1 MQKHPGPAPDARRD
15 ETAGNA
21 RSVSIVAPTF
31 REAANIPTLV
41 SRVASSM
48 EAYGAQW
55 ELILCDDDSGDG
67 SEDIVLVLAKA
78 LPLRIHVRRERPR
91 DLSQA
96 VLDGL
101 RLARFDR
108 LVVMD
113 ADLSHP
119 PERIPELLA
128 ALDDDCDMAVGSRY
142 AAGGRIDDSWS
153 RYRALNSRVATWLAR
168 PLTPCA
174 DPMSGF
180 FALRRRRIP
189 QADRLHPLG
198 FKIGLELM
206 VRGKLRV
213 REVPIR
219 FDDRRRGSSKLNWR
233 QQFAFLRHLQRLYLF
248 RFGLPARLL
257 SFGAVGVTGL
267 IIDTGFY
274 LGLQWAGLGHLLA
287 RFLSFWPAV
296 TWNWRLNR
304 ALTFSDRPPAP
315 RAAQWARFAV
325 SSLIGLATNVGS
337 YALLTSLVDL
347 FARHRLLA
355 LLAGVVIGSAANYA
369 TATRFVYLKRRRSPT
384 RQ

>member
-1 MQKHPGPAPDARRD
+1 MLRYPGPAPDARRN
-15 ETAGNA
+15 ETVVVA

-78 LPLRIHVRRERPR
+78 LPLRIHVRRNRPR

-96 VLDGL
+96 VLDGIE
-101 RLARFDR
+101 LARFDR

-119 PERIPELLA
+119 PEQIPDLLA

-142 AAGGRIDDSWS
+142 AAGGEIADSWS

-168 PLTPCA
+168 PLIPCA

-180 FALRRRRIP
+180 FALDRRRLP
-189 QADRLHPLG
+189 HLDRLDPIG
-198 FKIGLELM
+198 YKIGLELM
-206 VRGKLRV
+206 VRGSLRV

-219 FDDRRRGSSKLNWR
+219 FADRRQGSSKLNWR
-233 QQFAFLRHLQRLYLF
+233 QQLAFLRHLHRLYLF

-257 SFGAVGVTGL
+257 SFGAVGATGL

-274 LGLQWAGLGHLLA
+274 LGLQWVGLGHLLA

-304 ALTFSDRPPAP
+304 AVTFRDRPPTAT
-315 RAAQWARFAV
+315 AAQWTRFAV

-347 FARHRLLA
+347 FARQRLLA
-355 LLAGVVIGSAANYA
+355 LLAGVAVGSAVNYA
-369 TATRFVYLKRRRSPT
+369 TAARFVYLRR
-384 RQ
+384 

>member
-1 MQKHPGPAPDARRD
+1 MLRHPGPAPDARRD
-15 ETAGNA
+15 ETVDAA
-21 RSVSIVAPTF
+21 RGVSIVAPTF
-31 REAANIPTLV
+31 REAANIATLV

-78 LPLRIHVRRERPR
+78 LPLCIHVRRNRPR

-96 VLDGL
+96 VLDGIE
-101 RLARFDR
+101 LARFDR

-119 PERIPELLA
+119 PEQIPELLA
-128 ALDDDCDMAVGSRY
+128 ALDDDCDMAIGSRY
-142 AAGGRIDDSWS
+142 AAGGEIDETWS

-180 FALRRRRIP
+180 FALDRRRLP
-189 QADRLHPLG
+189 HLDRLDPIG
-198 FKIGLELM
+198 YKIGLELM
-206 VRGKLRV
+206 VRGRLRV

-219 FDDRRRGSSKLNWR
+219 FDDRRQGSSKLNWR
-233 QQFAFLRHLQRLYLF
+233 QRVAFLRHLERLYLF
-248 RFGLPARLL
+248 RFGLQARLL
-257 SFGAVGVTGL
+257 AFGAVGATGL
-267 IIDTGFY
+267 VVDTVVY

-304 ALTFSDRPPAP
+304 AVTFRDRPPAAT
-315 RAAQWARFAV
+315 AAQWARFAV

-347 FARHRLLA
+347 FARQRLLA
-355 LLAGVVIGSAANYA
+355 LLAGVVIGSAVNYA
-369 TATRFVYLKRRRSPT
+369 TAARFVYGRR
-384 RQ
+384 

>member
-1 MQKHPGPAPDARRD
+1 MLRYPGPAPDARRN
-15 ETAGNA
+15 ETVVVA
-21 RSVSIVAPTF
+21 RGVSIVAPTF

-78 LPLRIHVRRERPR
+78 LPLRIHVRRNRPR
-91 DLSQA
+91 DLSLA

-113 ADLSHP
+113 ADLSHA
-119 PERIPELLA
+119 PEQIPELLA
-128 ALDDDCDMAVGSRY
+128 ALDGGADMAVGSRY
-142 AAGGRIDDSWS
+142 AAGGEIADSWS
-153 RYRALNSRVATWLAR
+153 RYRTLNSRVATWLAR
-168 PLTPCA
+168 PLTPCT

-180 FALRRRRIP
+180 FALDRRRLP
-189 QADRLHPLG
+189 HLDRLDPIG
-198 FKIGLELM
+198 YKIGLELM
-206 VRGKLRV
+206 VRGSLWV

-219 FDDRRRGSSKLNWR
+219 FADRRQGSSKLNWR
-233 QQFAFLRHLQRLYLF
+233 QRVAFLRHLQRLYLF

-257 SFGAVGVTGL
+257 SFGAVGATGL

-274 LGLQWAGLGHLLA
+274 LGLQWVGLGHLLA

-304 ALTFSDRPPAP
+304 AVTFRDRPPTAT
-315 RAAQWARFAV
+315 AAQWARFAV

-347 FARHRLLA
+347 FARQRLLA
-355 LLAGVVIGSAANYA
+355 LLAGVAVGSAVNYA
-369 TATRFVYLKRRRSPT
+369 TAARFVYLRR
-384 RQ
+384 